1 MVAADVGMGAG
12 ALQQLAQGLAL
23 LQHFA
28 RPVPAL
34 SYGQQRQVAKH
45 QPQPGRLGLGAAQ
58 LALGPG
64 HLFGGQGGRGGIPH
78 QQEKVVLTHA
88 VSEGKAAGINK
99 LQPQGIL
106 LAAPIT
112 LGLLA
117 IELKYVVAPRT
128 GGRGV
133 VVAHGDRHRQ
143 PSPLQRCQQLAMEG
157 GPHGAEVYPAEA
169 LLLARHHVAAAEH
182 QIGFPAGDQFNGP
195 QHLRQVAG
203 GAVAAVEIADRHQAQ
218 VAPGRQQRLGTSP
231 RGGSRLRAQA

>member
-23 LQHFA
+23 LQNLA

-34 SYGQQRQVAKH
+34 AYGQQRQMAKH
-45 QPQPGRLGLGAAQ
+45 QAQPGRLGLGAAQ

-64 HLFGGQGGRGGIPH
+64 HLFGGHAGRGGIPH

-88 VSEGKAAGINK
+88 VSEGKAAGIHK
-99 LQPQGIL
+99 LEPQGVL

-117 IELKYVVAPRT
+117 IELKYVLARRA

-143 PSPLQRCQQLAMEG
+143 ASPPQWCQQLAVEG
-157 GPHGAEVYPAEA
+157 SPHGTQMHAAEA
-169 LLLARHHVAAAEH
+169 LLLPGHHVAAAEH
-182 QIGFPAGDQFNGP
+182 QIGLPAGNQLDSS
-195 QHLRQVAG
+195 QHLRQIAG

-218 VAPGRQQRLGTSP
+218 VAPGRQQRFSTSP
-231 RGGSRLRAQA
+231 RGGSGIRAQA